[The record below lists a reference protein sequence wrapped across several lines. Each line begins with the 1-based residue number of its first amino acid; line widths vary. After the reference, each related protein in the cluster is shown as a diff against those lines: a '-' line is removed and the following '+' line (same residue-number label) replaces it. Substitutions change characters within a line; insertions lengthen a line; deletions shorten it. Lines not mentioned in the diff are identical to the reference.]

1 MTGWAQVNG
10 RQGLT
15 WDEMFA
21 HDTWYVNNLGIGL
34 DLKIL
39 WKTLIGVLMGRGLG
53 SLPAGQLPR
62 FDEIEARRQ
71 GAEDV

>member
-1 MTGWAQVNG
+1 
-10 RQGLT
+10 
-15 WDEMFA
+15 
-21 HDTWYVNNLGIGL
+21 
-34 DLKIL
+34 
-39 WKTLIGVLMGRGLG
+39 MGRGLG